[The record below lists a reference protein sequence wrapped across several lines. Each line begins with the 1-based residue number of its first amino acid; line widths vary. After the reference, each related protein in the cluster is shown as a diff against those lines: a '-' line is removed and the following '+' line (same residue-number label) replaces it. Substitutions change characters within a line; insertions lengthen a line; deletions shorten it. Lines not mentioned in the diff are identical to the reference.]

1 MWRDR
6 EEVGIKSTES
16 KFHLYSKHLIIKSI
30 NFMFLLRM
38 PCKFN
43 DISAASHLRRV
54 GSNQESEPRYY
65 IRKKKKHSIL
75 SSFSAFL
82 KEKKLSMSK
91 IL

>member
-65 IRKKKKHSIL
+65 IRKKKSIQFYPHFPL
-75 SSFSAFL
+75 F
-82 KEKKLSMSK
+82 
-91 IL
+91 